1 MATGDPSSDTAPPQ
15 KSLASQDYAAG
26 NFGSQLRQTWT
37 LLTSKAR
44 FAPFLTP
51 FLILLSVSLVF
62 LIPLFNLGN
71 SEQSGVVA
79 IRSGVRFLFPAL
91 LSLGFLPFFF
101 LRKFGISLLGRLEHL
116 RLIALF
122 RFFGFAYNFL
132 LVLDV
137 LLLSAYGEHISVIRP
152 WQEALINVFLGWLVT
167 YLMIHAYWLNALDF
181 EGFKELSQESLQT
194 VIPHTSTSF
203 KLLDSIDIRILQSVE
218 RSAGELSH
226 VLLTGE
232 SIPEAQLIARL
243 KKLVL
248 LKYADFYRDRHL
260 YRFSLTPQGL
270 DVLNLPS
277 SLFATSIDD
286 LEVIRKLAEVKFL
299 LGREKNTEVVVEC
312 AKLLERILRK
322 RIQSAEPGLTN
333 IGGKPFDRTTLGEL
347 TGYSTRCGLIDRFED
362 LVLNAINNL
371 RSQKVVHAK
380 NQLSVGIPVDDA
392 FFVYTLTEVCLK
404 SLFSRIQT
412 GMTTLDGPSAG

>member
-1 MATGDPSSDTAPPQ
+1 
-15 KSLASQDYAAG
+15 
-26 NFGSQLRQTWT
+26 
-37 LLTSKAR
+37 
-44 FAPFLTP
+44 
-51 FLILLSVSLVF
+51 
-62 LIPLFNLGN
+62 
-71 SEQSGVVA
+71 
-79 IRSGVRFLFPAL
+79 
-91 LSLGFLPFFF
+91 
-101 LRKFGISLLGRLEHL
+101 
-116 RLIALF
+116 
-122 RFFGFAYNFL
+122 
-132 LVLDV
+132 
-137 LLLSAYGEHISVIRP
+137 
-152 WQEALINVFLGWLVT
+152 
-167 YLMIHAYWLNALDF
+167 
-181 EGFKELSQESLQT
+181 
-194 VIPHTSTSF
+194 
-203 KLLDSIDIRILQSVE
+203 LLDSIDIRILQSVE